1 MGVLKELNIVK
12 SDDGQASTIF
22 EQLFPSFLDL
32 EYKTPSDY
40 VNMYWDAYLNI
51 RVDKI
56 DNEQTRR
63 GVNGKIFEYII
74 ATLLIREEIF
84 PIFINA
90 KVAFVPNINYDILL
104 YSEENGP
111 ICLSAKTSFRE
122 RYKQADLEAM
132 ALKNV
137 HRISRSFLL
146 TLDDHDASTLSK
158 KILKGDTFGLND
170 VIVATSDK
178 FNEFISELKEYSF
191 SLSPSVSVIES
202 NQIITKESLLN
213 LK

>member
-12 SDDGQASTIF
+12 SDDGQASMIF

-63 GVNGKIFEYII
+63 GVNGKIYEYII
-74 ATLLIREEIF
+74 ATLLIREEVF

-178 FNEFISELKEYSF
+178 FNDFIRELKEYNF

>member
-1 MGVLKELNIVK
+1 MGILKDLDVVK
-12 SDDGQASTIF
+12 SDDGQAAAIF
-22 EQLFPSFLDL
+22 EGLFPSFIDL
-32 EYKTPSDY
+32 EYQKPSEY
-40 VNMYWDAYLNI
+40 VEKYWNAYTKM
-51 RVDKI
+51 RVKRI
-56 DNEQTRR
+56 PNEQKRR
-63 GVNGKIFEYII
+63 GINGKIFEYII
-74 ATLLIREEIF
+74 ATLLIREEIL

-90 KVAFVPNINYDILL
+90 KVTFVPNINFDILL
-104 YSEENGP
+104 YTKEHGP

-146 TLDDHDASTLSK
+146 TLDRDATSLSE

-178 FNEFISELKEYSF
+178 FNDFIKELKVYNF
-191 SLSPSVSVIES
+191 SLSPSVSVVDS
-202 NQIITKESLLN
+202 NQIITKETLQKLL
-213 LK
+213 

>member
-1 MGVLKELNIVK
+1 M
-12 SDDGQASTIF
+12 IF

-63 GVNGKIFEYII
+63 AVNGKIFEYII
-74 ATLLIREEIF
+74 ATLLIREEVF

>member
-1 MGVLKELNIVK
+1 MGILKDLNIVK
-12 SDDGQASTIF
+12 GDDGQASRIF
-22 EQLFPSFLDL
+22 EELFPSFLDL
-32 EYKTPSDY
+32 DY
-40 VNMYWDAYLNI
+40 ELPAEFVNKYWNSYLAV
-51 RVDKI
+51 RDQKI
-56 DNEQTRR
+56 QNEQTKK
-63 GVNGKIFEYII
+63 GLNGKVFEYII
-74 ATLLIREEIF
+74 STLLIREKIL

-137 HRISRSFLL
+137 HRISRSFLI
-146 TLDDHDASTLSK
+146 TLDDHDANVLSK

-170 VIVATSDK
+170 VIVATSEK
-178 FNEFISELKEYSF
+178 FNEFILELREYNF
-191 SLSPSVSVIES
+191 SLSPSVNVIES
-202 NQIITKESLLN
+202 NQIITKESLQN
-213 LK
+213 LL

>member
-1 MGVLKELNIVK
+1 MGILKILNIVK
-12 SDDGQASTIF
+12 DENGLASGVF
-22 EQLFPSFLDL
+22 EELYPTFLEIKYNKPA
-32 EYKTPSDY
+32 EYVKT
-40 VNMYWDAYLNI
+40 YWDSYVKI
-51 RVDKI
+51 RDQKI
-56 DNEQTRR
+56 PNEQTRR
-63 GVNGKIFEYII
+63 GVNGKILEYII
-74 ATLLIREEIF
+74 STLLIRENIF
-84 PIFINA
+84 PIFLNA

-111 ICLSAKTSFRE
+111 ICLSVKTTFRE

-137 HRISRSFLL
+137 HRISRSFLI
-146 TLDDHDASTLSK
+146 TLDDSDAILLSK

-178 FNEFISELKEYSF
+178 FNDFIRELKEYNF

>member
-12 SDDGQASTIF
+12 SDDGQASMIF

>member
-12 SDDGQASTIF
+12 SDDGQASMIF

-74 ATLLIREEIF
+74 ATLLIREEVF

-111 ICLSAKTSFRE
+111 ICLSE

-178 FNEFISELKEYSF
+178 FNDFIRELKEYNF

>member
-1 MGVLKELNIVK
+1 MGALKELNIVK

-32 EYKTPSDY
+32 EYKTPSEY

>member
-12 SDDGQASTIF
+12 SDDGQASMIF

-74 ATLLIREEIF
+74 ATLLNREEVF

-90 KVAFVPNINYDILL
+90 KVAFVANLNYDILL

-111 ICLSAKTSFRE
+111 VCLSAKTSFRE

>member
-12 SDDGQASTIF
+12 SDDGQASMIF

-74 ATLLIREEIF
+74 ATLLIREEVF

-178 FNEFISELKEYSF
+178 FNDFIRELKEYNF